1 MDSGSI
7 GIPVIPLLAE
17 ARLAVPQKH
26 PYAATQTKVITRSLM
41 ALQDY
46 LSVPLHINP
55 TKITLRQ
62 HPEDRRITMP
72 SLRPHA
78 LMEPCRTKR
87 SPYPMQRAN
96 VSDI

>member
-1 MDSGSI
+1 MDSGII

-46 LSVPLHINP
+46 QSVPLHINP
-55 TKITLRQ
+55 TKITLR
-62 HPEDRRITMP
+62 HPENRRITMP
-72 SLRPHA
+72 SLRSHA
-78 LMEPCRTKR
+78 LMGPCRTKR